1 MEHGHPRLCSPLTLQ
16 IQTGKPASGLY
27 HYRSFNMPNT
37 KKLRL
42 AFYAL
47 ATLEIMLL
55 SAWYAMGVVVLK

>member
-1 MEHGHPRLCSPLTLQ
+1 
-16 IQTGKPASGLY
+16 
-27 HYRSFNMPNT
+27 MPNT